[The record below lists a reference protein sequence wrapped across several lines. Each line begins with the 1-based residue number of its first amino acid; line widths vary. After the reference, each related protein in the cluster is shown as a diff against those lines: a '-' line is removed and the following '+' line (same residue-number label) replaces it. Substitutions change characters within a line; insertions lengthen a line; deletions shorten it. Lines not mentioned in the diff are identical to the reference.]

1 VTEAQFSVA
10 HDTTGPLVIASGQ
23 LDLAVNDALRDV
35 LAGLDG
41 TVTIDLSEVT
51 FIDSSAIGVLVGA
64 QTRLT
69 DAGGGLRLRNPQD
82 LPRRV
87 LEIVGFGEWI
97 ES

>member
-1 VTEAQFSVA
+1 MED
-10 HDTTGPLVIASGQ
+10 DTTGPIVTASGQ

-35 LAGLDG
+35 LARLDG
-41 TVTIDLSEVT
+41 AVIVDLSNVT

-69 DAGGGLRLRNPQD
+69 EAGGTLRLRNPQD

-87 LEIVGFGEWI
+87 LEIVGLADWI